1 MYNSKVVYVLVA
13 FWNILAEAYEYSNLK
28 KFNNLLGK
36 GFRSVARSSYVMEFF
51 QKESTIFKESLLYR
65 LYSKSLNGINN
76 IFKAIR
82 KNIIKYSPNSFLY
95 TNINSMF
102 YDNNQVLL
110 SLYIFLTAFGI
121 GLIVNNLIRG
131 FYFGRSYIIAI
142 FLIITSLL
150 GINTMKNQNSVFR
163 ESVFIKIISGIFDVD
178 EEVEQ
183 WW

>member
-1 MYNSKVVYVLVA
+1 
-13 FWNILAEAYEYSNLK
+13 
-28 KFNNLLGK
+28 
-36 GFRSVARSSYVMEFF
+36 
-51 QKESTIFKESLLYR
+51 
-65 LYSKSLNGINN
+65 
-76 IFKAIR
+76 
-82 KNIIKYSPNSFLY
+82 
-95 TNINSMF
+95 MF